1 MVFNIK
7 KIKLDDIL
15 FKYWE
20 YDILDDIVFF
30 KKKILR
36 LQHIRST

>member
-30 KKKILR
+30 
-36 LQHIRST
+36 